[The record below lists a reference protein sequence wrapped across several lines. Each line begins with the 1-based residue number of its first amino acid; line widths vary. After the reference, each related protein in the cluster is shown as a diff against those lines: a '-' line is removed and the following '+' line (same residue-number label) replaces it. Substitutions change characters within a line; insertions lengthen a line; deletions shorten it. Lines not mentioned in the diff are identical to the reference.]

1 MTGFAPPARGHH
13 HHLLKT
19 PKTKV
24 PEKANKK
31 QTVSFA
37 YCSLLPERG
46 SLLSLPK
53 KTVVGPPSIQN
64 GTDKVEDEKG
74 LRLKPKPY

>member
-24 PEKANKK
+24 TEKANKK
-31 QTVSFA
+31 QTVIFA
-37 YCSLLPERG
+37 YCSLLPEPG
-46 SLLSLPK
+46 SLC
-53 KTVVGPPSIQN
+53 
-64 GTDKVEDEKG
+64 
-74 LRLKPKPY
+74 R